1 MHSRLG
7 RFVLLSLAT
16 LSLAG
21 CNRPPPDPRVGA
33 PRGEIAIRV
42 ANRSVSDL
50 VIDLLED
57 GLRTRLGTAYG
68 GMTAVFFVPW
78 ERVHGSGT
86 LQLLADPVGSSQV
99 VVTDR
104 LSVRPGSMVVW
115 TIEPVLAQSSAAV
128 Y

>member
-1 MHSRLG
+1 MRSRL
-7 RFVLLSLAT
+7 RSLVVVWLAILSSTGCHHAPPNPA
-16 LSLAG
+16 AG
-21 CNRPPPDPRVGA
+21 P

-42 ANRSVSDL
+42 INRSVSDVVVEL
-50 VIDLLED
+50 VED
-57 GLRTRLGTAYG
+57 GVRSRLGTAYG
-68 GMTAVFFVPW
+68 GMTGVFFVRW
-78 ERVHGSGT
+78 ERVQGT
-86 LQLLADPVGSSQV
+86 GIVRLLGDPVGGSQI